1 MNKFKEGKSKKKS
14 RINQIE
20 NKAQVPRLN
29 KAKSWFFIKI
39 DKFDRLLLRMV
50 NKIEVVKEQYKEK
63 LRTFATSEKIIR
75 GYNEHIYVKK
85 VEKINEMDKC
95 LDIHNFQTLSKK
107 KQEALIFL

>member
-1 MNKFKEGKSKKKS
+1 
-14 RINQIE
+14 
-20 NKAQVPRLN
+20 
-29 KAKSWFFIKI
+29 
-39 DKFDRLLLRMV
+39 MV
-50 NKIEVVKEQYKEK
+50 NKIEVIEEQCEEK
-63 LRTFATSEKIIR
+63 LRTSATSEKIIR